1 MERNWKLGDD
11 LCTGDNILDPIT
23 FEDVILAVHC
33 NCPEL
38 TRVAV
43 LQEARYM
50 LEQRLEDYQNIL
62 NNNVD
67 EILAQAA
74 IGRECDGSSD

>member
-11 LCTGDNILDPIT
+11 LCTSDNILDPIT

-33 NCPEL
+33 NCPKL
-38 TRVAV
+38 TQAAV
-43 LQEARYM
+43 MREARHI
-50 LEQRLEDYQNIL
+50 LEQRLEDYRYIL
-62 NNNVD
+62 AKNVD